1 MSRHCKIYIYVC
13 VFLTD
18 VVLCFT
24 LAMAGP
30 QYVGWWHLPAQL
42 FPIAGSNPYQNAELF
57 GVIRD
62 PYDRMVSEFYYIC
75 TLKVI
80 DGWRPD
86 QCNRTQLSDPSYMNA
101 WLQDKIQHRETDSG
115 RAYMVDNG
123 HFTPQYDFIFGPH
136 NVRMLDYVLRMDD
149 AAEFA
154 QQFEQL
160 MAAYALPQVQLQ
172 KLNALGAAART
183 TDHLTVEHFDANTR
197 QWIHTMYPDDFAL
210 GAYVLK

>member
-1 MSRHCKIYIYVC
+1 
-13 VFLTD
+13 
-18 VVLCFT
+18 
-24 LAMAGP
+24 
-30 QYVGWWHLPAQL
+30 VGWWHVPAQL
-42 FPIAGSNPYQNAELF
+42 FPVVGSNPYQNAELF

-80 DGWRPD
+80 PGWRPD
-86 QCNRTQLSDPSYMNA
+86 QCNRTQLTDPVYMNA
-101 WLQDKIQHRETDSG
+101 WLQEKIQHRETDSG
-115 RAYMVDNG
+115 RAYLIDNG

-149 AAEFA
+149 APQFA

-160 MAAYALPQVQLQ
+160 MAAYELPQVQLQ

-183 TDHLTVEHFDANTR
+183 NDHLTVEHLDDTTI
-197 QWIHTMYPDDFAL
+197 QWIHNMYPEDFAL
-210 GAYVLK
+210 GRYARK